1 MSPATPA
8 LKEQARLLL
17 LAHEL
22 SNASL
27 RWVLEQEQVEDIL
40 LDDDGTPGAVA
51 LLARP
56 RAGEWQKPTFPEFRR
71 LWLEARDPHGA
82 RAALRRLPGDETL
95 YVRIHRAWL
104 GEVMAER
111 YRLQRGYEQV
121 YFRGDVP
128 GFRPRSDFEVVFE
141 DGVSRPEVLALVGG
155 SGRTAEAAQGLVER
169 CGGVY
174 VARLA
179 GIPVG
184 VCCVNAK
191 TEHVSEILSVYV
203 KEEVRR
209 QGVGLSL
216 VSVATEAIRA
226 RRRIPTYCT
235 RDDNLPSQALVRSLG
250 FEEYQRVLYTV
261 AHPDAGWRG

>member
-27 RWVLEQEQVEDIL
+27 LWVLEQEQVEDVL

-56 RAGEWQKPTFPEFRR
+56 RAGDWRKPIFPELRR
-71 LWLEARDPHGA
+71 LWLEARDPH
-82 RAALRRLPGDETL
+82 AAKAVLGRLPGDETV

-111 YRLQRGYEQV
+111 YRFDAGFELV

-128 GFRPRSDFEVVFE
+128 GFRPRSDFEVIFE
-141 DGVSRPEVLALVGG
+141 ETPAPEVLALLQG

-169 CGGVY
+169 CGGAY

-179 GIPVG
+179 GTTVG

-203 KEEVRR
+203 KEELRR
-209 QGVGLSL
+209 QGVGQSL
-216 VSVATEAIRA
+216 VSAATEAIRA

-261 AHPDAGWRG
+261 AHPHAGWRG

>member
-17 LAHEL
+17 LAHEV

-27 RWVLEQEQVEDIL
+27 LWVLEHEQVEDIL

-51 LLARP
+51 LVVSP
-56 RAGEWQKPTFPEFRR
+56 RVGDWRKPGFPEFRR
-71 LWLEARDPHGA
+71 LWLEARDPH
-82 RAALRRLPGDETL
+82 AAKAVLGRLPGDETL
-95 YVRIHRAWL
+95 YVRLHRGWL
-104 GEVMAER
+104 AEVMAEC
-111 YRLQRGYEQV
+111 YRFDAGFELV

-128 GFRPRSDFEVVFE
+128 SFRPQSDFEVVFE
-141 DGVSRPEVLALVGG
+141 ETPAPEVLALLQG
-155 SGRTAEAAQGLVER
+155 SGRTAEAAQRLVER

-179 GIPVG
+179 GTPVG
-184 VCCVNAK
+184 VCCGNAK

-209 QGVGLSL
+209 QGVGQSL
-216 VSVATEAIRA
+216 VSAATEAIRA

-235 RDDNLPSQALVRSLG
+235 RDDNLPSQSLVRSLG
-250 FEEYQRVLYTV
+250 FEQYQRVLYTV
-261 AHPDAGWRG
+261 AHPHAGSRG